1 MDNILIYE
9 YRRISLGRGGPFGLP
24 LGGSLTLAK
33 NKGMGFRQESD
44 IGHDRDQ
51 SSGRNLALGHD
62 NGVSFSKN
70 LTLGYNRE
78 FV

>member
-44 IGHDRDQ
+44 IGHDKDV
-51 SSGRNLALGHD
+51 SSGRKLSLWHD
-62 NGVSFSKN
+62 KEVSFSKN
-70 LTLGYNRE
+70 LTLGYNQK
-78 FV
+78 VG